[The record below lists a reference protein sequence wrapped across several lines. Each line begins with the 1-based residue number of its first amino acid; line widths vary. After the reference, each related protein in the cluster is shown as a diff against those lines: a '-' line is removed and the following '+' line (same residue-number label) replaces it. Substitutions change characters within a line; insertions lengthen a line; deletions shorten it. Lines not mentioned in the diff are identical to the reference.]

1 MHDLYPYGYFFQ
13 QDKSSVHVATIS
25 SMKKLSYDIID
36 FPTYSPDLTPIENLW
51 RALKTEVA
59 KENPKTEKA
68 LCDSL
73 RRNWDVLT
81 NPENLKPYFE
91 NLLSRYVECIE
102 KRGESLAH

>member
-1 MHDLYPYGYFFQ
+1 MDDLYPHGYFFQ
-13 QDKSSVHVATIS
+13 QDKSSVHVAAIS
-25 SMKKLSYDIID
+25 LMKKLGFDIID

-51 RALKTEVA
+51 WALKTEVA

-81 NPENLKPYFE
+81 NPENIKPYFE
-91 NLLSRYVECIE
+91 NFLHKIC
-102 KRGESLAH
+102 